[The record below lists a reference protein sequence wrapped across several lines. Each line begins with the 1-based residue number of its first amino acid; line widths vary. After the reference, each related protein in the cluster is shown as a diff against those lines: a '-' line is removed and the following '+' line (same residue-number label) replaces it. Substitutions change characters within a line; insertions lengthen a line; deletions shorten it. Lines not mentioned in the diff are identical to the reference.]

1 MRISRIE
8 KQKKEKQRCNIFI
21 DGIFK
26 AGLYEDTVVK
36 FGLRSGDEISEK
48 EFEKIREYD
57 EYNYAKASAYKFLSY
72 RQRSKKEMITK
83 LKQKKL
89 PDTAINK
96 VIKLLEEQKYLNDE
110 IFADNFVKEQIR
122 NKKAGRRTL
131 IGKLLEKGISREISE
146 TVVSEN
152 YPANEEFAAAEKVLA
167 KFIRTGKF
175 KNDYDKKSKCFR
187 HLISKGFDTD
197 TANTLLTKSDI

>member
-1 MRISRIE
+1 MKISGIE

-21 DGIFK
+21 DGIFST
-26 AGLYEDTVVK
+26 GLYEDTVVK

-57 EYNYAKASAYKFLSY
+57 EFNYAKTSAYKFLSY
-72 RQRSKKEMITK
+72 RQRSKKEMVTK

-89 PDTAINK
+89 SEIAINK

-110 IFADNFVKEQIR
+110 NFADNFVKEKIR
-122 NKKAGRRTL
+122 NKKVGKRTL
-131 IGKLLEKGISREISE
+131 IGKLLEKGISKEISE
-146 TVVSEN
+146 SIISDN
-152 YPANEEFAAAEKVLA
+152 YPAEEEFAVAEKVLA
-167 KFIRTGKF
+167 KFVRSGKF

-197 TANTLLTKSDI
+197 TANILLSRRDN